1 MSKDI
6 DKLPFTA
13 EGYEN
18 AKAILEAE
26 YGQPTEIVN
35 SYIKLHY
42 YLAFQ
47 KLINHLCIRQLKNQR
62 TQQKSLVNNS
72 SCRKSLEK
80 PAETKNEVKVI

>member
-6 DKLPFTA
+6 DRLPFTV

-26 YGQPTEIVN
+26 YGQLTEIVN
-35 SYIKLHY
+35 SCIRLHY
-42 YLAFQ
+42 YLALQ
-47 KLINHLCIRQLKNQR
+47 KLINHSCTLQLKNQR
-62 TQQKSLVNNS
+62 AQQKSLVNNS

-80 PAETKNEVKVI
+80 AAETKNEVKAI

>member
-6 DKLPFTA
+6 DRLPFTA
-13 EGYEN
+13 EGYKN

-35 SYIKLHY
+35 SCIKLHY

-47 KLINHLCIRQLKNQR
+47 KLINHSCILQL
-62 TQQKSLVNNS
+62 QKSLVNNS

-80 PAETKNEVKVI
+80 PAETKNEVKAI